1 MKDTIIKSEIKMDTK
16 QFCLY
21 ARVSSR
27 EQEREGYSIDA
38 QIKSCRDY
46 ALGHDLEIVKEFV
59 DIESAK
65 QSGRKQFEQL
75 TSYLKDNANVGIIC
89 EKVDRLYR
97 NLKDYLIVDDLGRDL
112 IFVKENTIYTSEAKA
127 SEKLM
132 HGIKVLMARN
142 YIDNL
147 SDEIK
152 KGMYEKFH
160 QGGYPRKAPLGYL
173 NDKNTRTIVL
183 NPSTSS
189 HVVKLFELYATGT
202 YSLERIADELYKNG
216 LRTRN
221 GGKVIKSSLHRIIQ
235 EPFYYGIMQYNGLT
249 NRGTHDPLISK
260 KLFDQANEMLGK
272 KNKIKA
278 TTHFFPLK
286 GRLMC
291 ATCGCSITAEIQ
303 RGHAYYRCTHS
314 KPCTERKY
322 VREERLEA
330 EITEI
335 LDDLEMDQE
344 FAEIMIRATK
354 EANKEELNYNL
365 SSVDLLNIQLERVKK
380 KLSKLVDSH
389 IDNKIPEDIFDQKR
403 EELLKEKA
411 DVEVELAGHN
421 RAHDSSFEQLEKVVK
436 VAKYVQKLFKVGDAE
451 TKHILLSLISSNIYL
466 SNAKIVSYQLNPVF
480 SYLFTGLK
488 QPENRKLSGREDS
501 NLRPRRPK
509 RRALAN

>member
-1 MKDTIIKSEIKMDTK
+1 MSDYIIKSEIKMDTK

-173 NDKNTRTIVL
+173 NDKNSRSIAL
-183 NPSTSS
+183 DSS
-189 HVVKLFELYATGT
+189 KAPHIVKLFELYATGN
-202 YSLERIADELYKNG
+202 YSLDGIANVLYEDG
-216 LRTRN
+216 LRTRS
-221 GGKVIKSSLHRIIQ
+221 GRKVVKSSLHRILQ
-235 EPFYYGIMQYNGLT
+235 EPFYYGLMQFNGRT
-249 NRGTHDPLISK
+249 NRGKHEPLISK
-260 KLFDQANEMLGK
+260 KLFDMANEMLDM
-272 KNKIKA
+272 
-278 TTHFFPLK
+278 K
-286 GRLMC
+286 GR
-291 ATCGCSITAEIQ
+291 
-303 RGHAYYRCTHS
+303 
-314 KPCTERKY
+314 
-322 VREERLEA
+322 
-330 EITEI
+330 
-335 LDDLEMDQE
+335 
-344 FAEIMIRATK
+344 
-354 EANKEELNYNL
+354 
-365 SSVDLLNIQLERVKK
+365 
-380 KLSKLVDSH
+380 
-389 IDNKIPEDIFDQKR
+389 
-403 EELLKEKA
+403 
-411 DVEVELAGHN
+411 
-421 RAHDSSFEQLEKVVK
+421 
-436 VAKYVQKLFKVGDAE
+436 
-451 TKHILLSLISSNIYL
+451 
-466 SNAKIVSYQLNPVF
+466 
-480 SYLFTGLK
+480 
-488 QPENRKLSGREDS
+488 
-501 NLRPRRPK
+501 
-509 RRALAN
+509 